1 MVEDTIE
8 LTDDEKQLI
17 RDAFADL
24 VKETLKTDKN
34 KHHRNEGSVA
44 FEGRAPLWIGPLQR
58 GTFIRQATDYELC
71 LKTLHRRY

>member
-34 KHHRNEGSVA
+34 KHHRNE
-44 FEGRAPLWIGPLQR
+44 I
-58 GTFIRQATDYELC
+58 Y
-71 LKTLHRRY
+71 